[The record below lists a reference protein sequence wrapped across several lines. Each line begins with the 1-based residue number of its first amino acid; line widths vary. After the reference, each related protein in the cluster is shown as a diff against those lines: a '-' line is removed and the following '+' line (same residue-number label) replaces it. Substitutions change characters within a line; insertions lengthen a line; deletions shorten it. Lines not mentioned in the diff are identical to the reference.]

1 MSLLDDVLTAAGGN
15 SAQQTQN
22 GTALAAIMH
31 YINSPQVGGL
41 AGLQNMFQQ
50 GGIGNI
56 LSSWVGNGQNMP
68 VSASQLQNVLHSG
81 ALQEAA
87 QKMGMDPTQLTG
99 SMASLLPHLIDK
111 LSPSGQMPT
120 GSSLQQMLQGLSG
133 SAKA

>member
-1 MSLLDDVLTAAGGN
+1 MWISGN
-15 SAQQTQN
+15 N
-22 GTALAAIMH
+22 LVVRV
-31 YINSPQVGGL
+31 QVGGL

-56 LSSWVGNGQNMP
+56 LSSWVSNGQNQS

-87 QKMGMDPTQLTG
+87 QKVGMDPAQLTS

-111 LSPSGQMPT
+111 LSPNGQMPA
-120 GSSLQQMLQGLSG
+120 GGALQQMMQGLSG